1 MWSLRTAG
9 LVATLT
15 SGRGAQQQIDVVRVR
30 HSCYG
35 EDVIFFL
42 HPTHST
48 IIAQFLPP
56 SGGALAH
63 LAFSGADCSL
73 VFWRYTTSATDGIA
87 TFQPLENW

>member
-15 SGRGAQQQIDVVRVR
+15 SGRGTQQQIDLVRV
-30 HSCYG
+30 CYNGYG
-35 EDVIFFL
+35 EEGFFYT
-42 HPTHST
+42 HPIT
-48 IIAQFLPP
+48 QFLPP

-73 VFWRYTTSATDGIA
+73 VFWRYTTSAVDGVA